1 MAIASAFNTYVGGL
15 SATKKALIGNLRA
28 AVGPDGG
35 KDPGGFRQACERA
48 QQRLAELEEE

>member
-1 MAIASAFNTYVGGL
+1 MQVVSRRIGGYFV
-15 SATKKALIGNLRA
+15 IA

-35 KDPGGFRQACERA
+35 KDPRGFRQACERA